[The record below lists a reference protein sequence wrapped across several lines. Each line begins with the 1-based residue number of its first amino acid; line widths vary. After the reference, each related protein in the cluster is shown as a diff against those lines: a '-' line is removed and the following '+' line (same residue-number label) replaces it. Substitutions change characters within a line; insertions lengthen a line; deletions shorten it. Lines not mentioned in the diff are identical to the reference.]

1 MHRAKDLPKQL
12 LFVAITVLVIVPFI
26 VPSLALAHPKILF
39 QDDFR
44 SGKLDGTGKWH
55 PVSGQWEIADGRLVQ
70 TAVGGKSLILV
81 TDNHWDETWVDYWF
95 YSTVNIVEGA
105 NGPLIFWRYHSDGSE
120 GGGFGDNLPPRMK
133 KSKRR
138 HVIYW
143 ALNIDGKRAVV
154 IRAIRTIVKEF
165 QPTETKTKLN
175 QEIDYWIKVE
185 NEKKGYRL
193 FLTDNPEAAAA
204 GDYGDPIVDATGKD
218 SNINGEGRIGFGTEN
233 SKIEVDNVFVT
244 KPGYNPLAVEARG
257 KLTTTW
263 SRLKS
268 EAAQ

>member
-1 MHRAKDLPKQL
+1 MYKASSLPKQL
-12 LFVAITVLVIVPFI
+12 LFVVITVLVIVFFI
-26 VPSLALAHPKILF
+26 IPSLALVNPKILF

-44 SGKLDGTGKWH
+44 RGNLDGTGNWH

-70 TAVGGKSLILV
+70 TALTGKSLIIV

-95 YSTVNIVEGA
+95 YSTVKIVEGG

-143 ALNIDGKRAVV
+143 ALSIEGKRSVV
-154 IRAIRTIVKEF
+154 VRAIRTIVKEF
-165 QPTETKTKLN
+165 QITETKTKLSP
-175 QEIDYWIKVE
+175 EIDYWIRIE

-218 SNINGEGRIGFGTEN
+218 PNINGEGRIGFGTEN

-244 KPGYNPLAVEARG
+244 KPGYNPLAVEVQS
-257 KLTTTW
+257 KLATVW

-268 EAAQ
+268 KR